1 MITRFIFYGM
11 IGWNMEILWTGI
23 GSALRGNPNLMG
35 HTSLWMFLIYGSA
48 AFAFEPVH
56 ELITEYNFFVRGCI
70 WTVLIFAM
78 ETAAGAFLRL
88 FGIEAWHYTA
98 PMSVYGLIRL
108 DYFPAW
114 FVVGMLFERLHDVL
128 IRYNIGVG

>member
-1 MITRFIFYGM
+1 
-11 IGWNMEILWTGI
+11 MEILWTGI

-48 AFAFEPVH
+48 AFVLEPVH

-98 PMSVYGLIRL
+98 PMSVYVLIRL